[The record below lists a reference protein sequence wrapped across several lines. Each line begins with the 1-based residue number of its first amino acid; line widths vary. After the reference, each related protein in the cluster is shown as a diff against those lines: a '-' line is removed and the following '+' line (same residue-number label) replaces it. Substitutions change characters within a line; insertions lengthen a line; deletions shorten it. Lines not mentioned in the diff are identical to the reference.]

1 VTLNLQQSP
10 PSNKQVD
17 SWIQDLV
24 GALTDPI
31 IIYPS
36 PWGDDIPQNLK
47 EQIPLERL
55 IMNMKVLH
63 EGKGVPVG
71 DLEALVYIFPRTM
84 EAPMTDEQMHIYIHC
99 FNKAME
105 FMHMEV
111 PEDLKQK
118 KWEELNNY
126 EMGILDGLK
135 RFIWDRRVK
144 ARKERAR
151 GETKA
156 VSGETK
162 TVNHET
168 KELEIKTVQPSF
180 F

>member
-1 VTLNLQQSP
+1 MTLVDVQ
-10 PSNKQVD
+10 KQPNPKEVD
-17 SWIQDLV
+17 GWISDLV

-36 PWGDDIPQNLK
+36 PWGEDIPENLK
-47 EQIPLERL
+47 QQIPLERL
-55 IMNMKVLH
+55 IMNMKVAH

-71 DLEALVYIFPRTM
+71 DVEALIYMFPRTM
-84 EAPMTDEQMHIYIHC
+84 EAPMTGEQMKLYIHL
-99 FNKAME
+99 FNQAMK
-105 FMHMEV
+105 FMRVAV

-118 KWEELNNY
+118 KYEELNNY
-126 EMGILDGLK
+126 EMSQLDDLK
-135 RFIWDRRVK
+135 RFIWNRRVK

-156 VSGETK
+156 AAGETAK
-162 TVNHET
+162 
-168 KELEIKTVQPSF
+168 KELEVKEAQPSF